1 MAQLAAWLLLGL
13 LCSSQALSGGFG
25 APKAA
30 KRKKKKRRAPA
41 AAPAPPPPPPP
52 PRAKPPAKAGAV
64 DELASLMAL
73 QSSRAAYESRI
84 AERCAHIDL
93 EPGVEGG
100 LAVIDDLLGPE
111 ACAQLRREAER
122 VHADFVPGTLDEADV
137 SNTRAELIRPEDF
150 ATRPR
155 IVGLALSLAAALREP
170 LMKHRGGVE
179 LTSDCAANMLSVYAA
194 GGAFPVHV
202 DNHGGPDD
210 RRLYG
215 AIYYMNPDLDEG
227 AGGHFVPHR
236 RKERDVLRTAADLE
250 PLEPV
255 APKGDR
261 LIIFEAD
268 ALAHGVEA
276 YRDAAYW
283 RYALTV
289 WILAADDVADLD
301 AARRPEWR
309 PLSPTA
315 THSSM
320 ADADRASS

>member
-1 MAQLAAWLLLGL
+1 MAQLAVFLLLGL
-13 LCSSQALSGGFG
+13 LTSAQALAAGGGFG
-25 APKAA
+25 TTKKAV
-30 KRKKKKRRAPA
+30 KKKKKQRVAPE
-41 AAPAPPPPPPP
+41 PRQPPPPQQQPP
-52 PRAKPPAKAGAV
+52 V

-73 QSSRAAYESRI
+73 QSSRAAYEARI
-84 AERCAHIDL
+84 AQRCENIDL
-93 EPGVEGG
+93 KPGVEGG
-100 LAVIDDLLGPE
+100 LAIIDDLLGAE
-111 ACAQLRREAER
+111 ACAQLREEAER
-122 VHADFVPGTLDEADV
+122 VHAGFVPGTLDEADV

-170 LMKHRGGVE
+170 LMKHRGGVD

-215 AIYYMNPDLDEG
+215 AIYYMNPALDEA

-236 RKERDVLRTAADLE
+236 RKDMDVLRTPRDLE
-250 PLEPV
+250 PLEAV

-261 LIIFEAD
+261 LIVFEAD
-268 ALAHGVEA
+268 ALAHGVDA
-276 YRDAAYW
+276 YRDAAYR

-289 WILAADDVADLD
+289 WILASDDVLDLD

-320 ADADRASS
+320 ADADRAS

>member
-1 MAQLAAWLLLGL
+1 M
-13 LCSSQALSGGFG
+13 
-25 APKAA
+25 
-30 KRKKKKRRAPA
+30 
-41 AAPAPPPPPPP
+41 
-52 PRAKPPAKAGAV
+52 
-64 DELASLMAL
+64 MAL

-84 AERCAHIDL
+84 ALRADDIAATL
-93 EPGVEGG
+93 KPGVEGG
-100 LAVIDDLLGPE
+100 LAVVDDLLGPE
-111 ACAQLRREAER
+111 ACAALRREAER
-122 VHADFVPGTLDEADV
+122 VHADFVPGALDEADV

-170 LMKHRGGVE
+170 LMKHCGGVE

-236 RKERDVLRTAADLE
+236 RKQRDVLRTAADLE

-289 WILAADDVADLD
+289 WILAADDVLDLD
-301 AARRPEWR
+301 AARREEWR

>member
-1 MAQLAAWLLLGL
+1 
-13 LCSSQALSGGFG
+13 
-25 APKAA
+25 
-30 KRKKKKRRAPA
+30 
-41 AAPAPPPPPPP
+41 
-52 PRAKPPAKAGAV
+52 
-64 DELASLMAL
+64 MAL

-84 AERCAHIDL
+84 ALRADDIAAAL
-93 EPGVEGG
+93 KPGVDGG
-100 LAVIDDLLGPE
+100 VAVVDDLLGAE

-227 AGGHFVPHR
+227 LGGHFVPHR

-289 WILAADDVADLD
+289 WILASDDVLDLD

>member
-1 MAQLAAWLLLGL
+1 M
-13 LCSSQALSGGFG
+13 
-25 APKAA
+25 
-30 KRKKKKRRAPA
+30 
-41 AAPAPPPPPPP
+41 
-52 PRAKPPAKAGAV
+52 
-64 DELASLMAL
+64 
-73 QSSRAAYESRI
+73 
-84 AERCAHIDL
+84 
-93 EPGVEGG
+93 PGN
-100 LAVIDDLLGPE
+100 
-111 ACAQLRREAER
+111 
-122 VHADFVPGTLDEADV
+122 LDEADV

-215 AIYYMNPDLDEG
+215 AIYYMNSDLDEN

-289 WILAADDVADLD
+289 WILAADDVLDLD

>member
-1 MAQLAAWLLLGL
+1 
-13 LCSSQALSGGFG
+13 
-25 APKAA
+25 
-30 KRKKKKRRAPA
+30 
-41 AAPAPPPPPPP
+41 
-52 PRAKPPAKAGAV
+52 
-64 DELASLMAL
+64 MAL

-84 AERCAHIDL
+84 ALRADDIAATL
-93 EPGVEGG
+93 KPGVEGG
-100 LAVIDDLLGPE
+100 LAVVDDLLGPE
-111 ACAQLRREAER
+111 ACAALRREAER
-122 VHADFVPGTLDEADV
+122 VHADFVPGALDEADV

-155 IVGLALSLAAALREP
+155 IVGLALSLAAALQAP
-170 LMKHRGGVE
+170 LARHRGAA
-179 LTSDCAANMLSVYAA
+179 LASDCAANMLSVYAA

-215 AIYYMNPDLDEG
+215 AIYYMNPDLEEG
-227 AGGHFVPHR
+227 TGGHFVPHR

-289 WILAADDVADLD
+289 WILAADDVLDLD